1 MTLREL
7 FAAVDAARV
16 PLLIALGAVVV
27 LTALIGVLHGRGN
40 GGRPPWRYLYAFLVY
55 GACAPGIFAAGGG
68 GVRPAVQW
76 R

>member
-16 PLLIALGAVVV
+16 PLLIALGGVVL
-27 LTALIGVLHGRGN
+27 LTALIGLLHGRGN
-40 GGRPPWRYLYAFLVY
+40 GSSCA
-55 GACAPGIFAAGGG
+55 GARRGGTSMPSWCTRRA
-68 GVRPAVQW
+68 RPASSP

>member
-16 PLLIALGAVVV
+16 PLLIALGGVVL
-27 LTALIGVLHGRGN
+27 LTALIGLLHGRGN
-40 GGRPPWRYLYAFLVY
+40 GGRARR
-55 GACAPGIFAAGGG
+55 GGTSMPSWCTRRA
-68 GVRPAVQW
+68 RPESSP